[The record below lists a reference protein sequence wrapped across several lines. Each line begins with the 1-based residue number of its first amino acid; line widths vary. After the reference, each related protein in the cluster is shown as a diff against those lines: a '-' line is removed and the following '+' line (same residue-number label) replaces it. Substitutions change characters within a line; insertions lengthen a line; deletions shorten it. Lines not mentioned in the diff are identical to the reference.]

1 MRTPVRPLLVA
12 SAVIVASALAAVDAQ
27 APQLPLD
34 TAATRWVDRTLATM
48 RLEDKAAQLVFPGL
62 DSTFLSTDS
71 DTFDRLRELV
81 EKWHVGGFLVFGGSE
96 PVPGVLLNATY
107 GSVILGD
114 PLSAAAT
121 LNRLQRFSA
130 LPLLNA
136 GDFEWGVG
144 MRIRGATQFPRA
156 MAFGAAGNTSLTEAA
171 GRFTGIEM
179 RAIGVHVDFAPVAD
193 VNNNPRNPVIN
204 TRSFGEDPLRVS
216 EHAVAF
222 TRGLQ
227 SAGVVATLKHFPGHG
242 DTDVDTHIGLATVPH
257 ARDRLD
263 RVELAP
269 FRAGIAAGAQA
280 VMVGHLEVP
289 TIDETRGMPA
299 TLSAKAITGLLRG
312 DLGFGG
318 LIVTDSM
325 SMQAVSKMMPAGE
338 AAVRTIEAGS
348 DVVLHS
354 PDDRAAV
361 TALRDA
367 LTSGRL
373 PVERV
378 DRSVRRI
385 LEMKARLGLHV
396 ERTVA
401 LDRVAELVGGRAH
414 REIARSVSERAVTL
428 MRDAHGSLPLQL
440 PRTARILHLSI
451 VDYLSGWR
459 IAAPGRTFVPALT
472 ARWPEVTAI
481 ELSDRST
488 AAELDLVRALAP
500 RHDAIVIA
508 LYVRAASGSGRL
520 DLSPEITRL
529 LTALARTASADRP
542 MVACFFGNPYVAGS
556 LPDIPTALLTYDFG
570 DLAEGT
576 AVRALAGEIAIG
588 GRLPITIPNTA
599 TAGDGLMRTGR

>member
-156 MAFGAAGNTSLTEAA
+156 MAFGAAGDTSLTEAA

-396 ERTVA
+396 DRTVV

>member
-1 MRTPVRPLLVA
+1 MRRLVGRLLAASLVA
-12 SAVIVASALAAVDAQ
+12 GTCIAVVANPRST
-27 APQLPLD
+27 PLD
-34 TAATRWVDRTLATM
+34 EAAARWVDRTLGAMTAD
-48 RLEDKAAQLVFPGL
+48 DKAAQLVFPGL

-96 PVPGVLLNATY
+96 PVPGVLLNPTY

-121 LNRLQRFSA
+121 LNRLQRLSA

-156 MAFGAAGNTSLTEAA
+156 MAFGAAGDPSLTEAA
-171 GRFTGIEM
+171 GRLTGIEM
-179 RAIGVHVDFAPVAD
+179 RALGVHMDFAPVAD

-204 TRSFGEDPLRVS
+204 TRSFGEDPARVT

-227 SAGVVATLKHFPGHG
+227 SAGVAATLKHFPGHG

-257 ARDRLD
+257 GRERLD

-289 TIDETRGMPA
+289 AVEPTKGLPA
-299 TLSAKAITGLLRG
+299 TLSPKAIAGLLRG
-312 DLGFGG
+312 ELGFNG

-325 SMQAVSKMMPAGE
+325 SMLAISKMMPAGE

-354 PDDRAAV
+354 PDDRAAISGLRE
-361 TALRDA
+361 ALA
-367 LTSGRL
+367 GGRL
-373 PVERV
+373 PVERI

-396 ERTVA
+396 ERTVPIE
-401 LDRVAELVGGRAH
+401 RVAELVGGRAH
-414 REIARSVSERAVTL
+414 RAVAQSVSERAVTL
-428 MRDAHGSLPLQL
+428 VRDTYGNVPLQL
-440 PRTARILHLSI
+440 PPAARVLHLSV
-451 VDYLSGWR
+451 VDYLSNWR
-459 IAAPGRTFVPALT
+459 IAAPGRTFAPALT
-472 ARWPEVTAI
+472 ARWPGGTAI

-488 AAELDLVRALAP
+488 AAELDLVRALGA
-500 RHDAIVIA
+500 RHDAIVVA

-520 DLSPEITRL
+520 DVSPEVMRL
-529 LTALARTASADRP
+529 LTTLARDASAERP
-542 MVACFFGNPYVAGS
+542 MVACFFGNPYVAGPLTE
-556 LPDIPTALLTYDFG
+556 LPAVLLTYDFG
-570 DLAEGT
+570 DLAEAS

-588 GRLPITIPNTA
+588 GRLPVTVPGMA
-599 TAGDGLMRTGR
+599 AAGEGLLRGIR